1 MRFFI
6 GGDADFRG
14 VGPGEL
20 GDESGFL
27 SGVYEGLEL
36 RAGDLLPFKLQPL
49 VFIDAAMAG
58 RGSLKL
64 DPDVYYA
71 PGAGMRWSTFIGAF
85 RVTLARSFVWRRD
98 PATAPGRPH
107 WQFFFSYGREF

>member
-20 GDESGFL
+20 GDETGFL

-36 RAGDLLPFKLQPL
+36 RAGDLLPYKLQPL
-49 VFIDAAMAG
+49 VFIDAAIAG
-58 RGSLKL
+58 RSSLRL

-71 PGAGMRWSTFIGAF
+71 PGFGVRWSTFIGAF
-85 RVTLARSFVWRRD
+85 RATFARSLLWRRD
-98 PATAPGRPH
+98 PLTAPGRRH